1 MDCVGRMVEILL
13 CILCLTLIPATSILQ
28 NNKSRERNYIEMRAE
43 ELYGRVKREKCLQ
56 KTEYERF
63 KNLLAAC
70 PDYDYEFAIAKRY
83 VLPVGMEEIENRL
96 SVKIKYWE
104 ELEEEFCFAEEIVL
118 EDVFFH
124 ISLYGKDGYVY
135 PCGGEVW

>member
-83 VLPVGMEEIENRL
+83 VLPVGMEEIENQILGGIRGRILFCRRDLFGRCFFPYFPIWKRWVCL
-96 SVKIKYWE
+96 SLW
-104 ELEEEFCFAEEIVL
+104 
-118 EDVFFH
+118 
-124 ISLYGKDGYVY
+124 
-135 PCGGEVW
+135 W